1 MIILMRSF
9 EQRVFYPTLQPGKSR
24 QAAGRDAEAAPL
36 ATRRSGAIADP
47 HDQDPNLMDT
57 PQHTFLDVAGQRLMR
72 LADNGPCSPASR
84 TSPTFWA

>member
-9 EQRVFYPTLQPGKSR
+9 EQRVFYSTLHAGKNR
-24 QAAGRDAEAAPL
+24 QAAGRNAAAAPL
-36 ATRRSGAIADP
+36 PARRSGTIADP

-72 LADNGPCSPASR
+72 LADNGLSPASR